1 MTCFMAGRIDEAA
14 SRVREALAL
23 APRLRARGAQAHALC
38 LAGDIASTDGAEDAL
53 GYCREA
59 LTLAHELAMRPLI
72 GHCHLG
78 LGKLNRR
85 TGQPEQA
92 REHLTTGM
100 AMYREMNMR
109 YWLEHADVAL
119 YQA

>member
-1 MTCFMAGRIDEAA
+1 
-14 SRVREALAL
+14 
-23 APRLRARGAQAHALC
+23 
-38 LAGDIASTDGAEDAL
+38 
-53 GYCREA
+53 
-59 LTLAHELAMRPLI
+59 MRPLI

-119 YQA
+119 HQA